1 MHYNY
6 CPNCGDKLVV
16 REAGDDGLTPYCEK
30 CKKYWFDTFH
40 NCVLV
45 MVINESK
52 EVAMLIQPHLS
63 LKQESFVSGYI
74 VPGETAEECALRE
87 TREELGLEL
96 LKLVALGTFWLKGKD
111 QLIHLFAGYVKE
123 NLFRLSSEIQE
134 ANWVPSAEIDL
145 HLSSNNPENPLLL
158 SIRNYLANIENK

>member
-6 CPNCGDKLVV
+6 CPNCGDKLVG
-16 REAGDDGLTPYCEK
+16 REAGDDGMTPYCEK

-74 VPGETAEECALRE
+74 VPGETAEECAVRE

-123 NLFRLSSEIQE
+123 NQFRLSSEIQE
-134 ANWVPSAEIDL
+134 ANWIPSAEIDS

>member
-6 CPNCGDKLVV
+6 CPNCGDKLVG
-16 REAGDDGLTPYCEK
+16 REAGDDGMIPYCEK

-111 QLIHLFAGYVKE
+111 
-123 NLFRLSSEIQE
+123 
-134 ANWVPSAEIDL
+134 
-145 HLSSNNPENPLLL
+145 
-158 SIRNYLANIENK
+158 